1 MYICLESM
9 LQYTNDV
16 GWNSSKGRSIN
27 LSAKTFRWS
36 SHDKTQILIKSQII
50 SFMTHNCQCS
60 IQETDHALRE
70 PKRTD
75 I

>member
-1 MYICLESM
+1 MDISKEQ
-9 LQYTNDV
+9 LQIYFRT
-16 GWNSSKGRSIN
+16 S
-27 LSAKTFRWS
+27 FRWS

>member
-27 LSAKTFRWS
+27 LSAKTLTLVGLNVQTPPRMY
-36 SHDKTQILIKSQII
+36 KPNGI
-50 SFMTHNCQCS
+50 
-60 IQETDHALRE
+60 A
-70 PKRTD
+70 
-75 I
+75 